1 VREIEQEVGEALEL
15 EERFAIV
22 PEWLLDASIS
32 DCAVRL
38 YAILLRYGQSSGAR
52 MPSRATLAQRLKKR
66 STDTV
71 DRSMRELVDL
81 GAVQVRARYAGRER
95 LSNQYVVRSSRPTP
109 TRSVPPS
116 ARVGQSAVSGGG
128 RKFAATRAV
137 AAGGGRTDQATP
149 AANLRPNREFFTES
163 TPPPRPAG
171 RRSGMAEEC
180 EVDDWDAFVRDCA
193 AGRSAARQ
201 PSTRWSGPCLD
212 AALQLAVR
220 GRGWPAELAARALL
234 IVAADPTSR
243 SPMRVAEAGP
253 WWDDAAP
260 QREVAASS
268 GEVER
273 AEAELGEI
281 GGLRVVL
288 QKQARSQLAAEGR
301 PVTRSTVA
309 LRSLALLQAANGAVA
324 V

>member
-1 VREIEQEVGEALEL
+1 MREIEQEVGEALEL

-52 MPSRATLAQRLKKR
+52 MPSRTTLAQRLKKR

-71 DRSMRELVDL
+71 DRSMRELVEL
-81 GAVQVRARYAGRER
+81 GAVQVRARYSGRER

-109 TRSVPPS
+109 TRSAPPS
-116 ARVGQSAVSGGG
+116 AQADSRVVSGGG
-128 RKFAATRAV
+128 RKFAATRTV

-149 AANLRPNREFFTES
+149 AADLRPNREFSTES

-171 RRSGMAEEC
+171 RRSVMAEEC
-180 EVDDWDAFVRDCA
+180 GIEDWDAFARDCA
-193 AGRSAARQ
+193 ARRAAARR
-201 PSTRWSGPCLD
+201 PSTRWSAPCLD
-212 AALQLAVR
+212 AALQLAVHA
-220 GRGWPAELAARALL
+220 RGWPAELAARALL
-234 IVAADPTSR
+234 IVAADAESR
-243 SPMRVAEAGP
+243 SPMRLAEAGP
-253 WWDDAAP
+253 WWDLAEPRLDEEATAAEV
-260 QREVAASS
+260 QRAELLL
-268 GEVER
+268 GEV
-273 AEAELGEI
+273 

-288 QKQARSQLAAEGR
+288 QKRARSQLAEEGR

-309 LRSLALLQAANGAVA
+309 LRALGLLEAMSDSVA